1 MGLFK
6 KIRLFFLLGFA
17 FQLSGCASLSAQQ
30 EVDKE
35 DGAIYKIEQSPIL
48 FAADKLGQSY
58 VLIEPNELIQY
69 SNRGKEFFRYNN
81 NYLGDLHQ
89 IDATNPFSLLLF
101 YKDFSTIITLDRTL
115 SQTSEVNL
123 LDLDLVDVNAVGVS
137 NDNNVWVYDPVA
149 FRLKKISRVGK
160 IIYESDPLSLIFD
173 QPLEVNF
180 ILERGNQVFLN
191 DPQQGVYIFD
201 LYGRYLRKIDLLG
214 LKEFQIIEDRI
225 IFRTA
230 SAEGVKGNKMYSF
243 HLKTLNEQELQLAKA
258 LKEGEQLFLLPDRFF
273 IVRSDEVVS
282 FQMGT
287 N

>member
-1 MGLFK
+1 MALFEKMRLIFFVGL
-6 KIRLFFLLGFA
+6 A

-30 EVDKE
+30 EVAQE
-35 DGAIYKIEQSPIL
+35 DGALYKIQESPIL

-81 NYLGDLHQ
+81 NYLGSLHQ
-89 IDATNPFSLLLF
+89 IDATNPFNLLLF

-180 ILERGNQVFLN
+180 ILERSNQVFLN
-191 DPQQGVYIFD
+191 DPQQGVYVFD
-201 LYGRYLRKIDLLG
+201 LYGRYLRKIDLFG
-214 LKEFQIIEDRI
+214 LKEFQVIEDRI
-225 IFRTA
+225 IFR
-230 SAEGVKGNKMYSF
+230 KGNKMYSF
-243 HLKTLNEQELQLAKA
+243 HLKTLNEHELQLTKA
-258 LKEGEQLFLLPDRFF
+258 LEEGEQLFLLPDRFF

-282 FQMGT
+282 FYLAKAAK
-287 N
+287 

>member
-1 MGLFK
+1 MLMNVLF
-6 KIRLFFLLGFA
+6 KIRLIFLIGLT
-17 FQLSGCASLSAQQ
+17 FQLSSCATLSAQQ
-30 EVDKE
+30 EGDKE
-35 DGAIYKIEQSPIL
+35 IEPIYKIKQSPIL
-48 FAADKLGQSY
+48 FTADKLGQSY

-81 NYLGDLHQ
+81 NYLGALHQ

-101 YKDFSTIITLDRTL
+101 YKDFSTIITLERTL

-180 ILERGNQVFLN
+180 IIERSNQVFLN

-214 LKEFQIIEDRI
+214 LGAFQIIEDRI
-225 IFRTA
+225 IFR
-230 SAEGVKGNKMYSF
+230 KGNKMYSF
-243 HLKTLNEQELQLAKA
+243 HLKTLSEQELQLPKA
-258 LKEGEQLFLLPDRFF
+258 LEDGEQLFLLPDRYF

-282 FQMGT
+282 FHLAKAT
-287 N
+287 K